1 MKNLALI
8 ALALLVCLCML
19 LTQACAPKTKPAA
32 EINESTKLAYEG
44 GTLPL
49 TTTPVVGTPN
59 RKYNS
64 TFKPGAEP
72 LDPDEIRV
80 TILGSGDPFVKRG
93 QASAS
98 VLIEVGNE
106 QHDFFFFDL
115 GSGALANFDGLQ
127 LPVTATTKVFLTHLH
142 ADHMG
147 ELPTLLGSLA
157 KSGRRDPVEVW
168 GPAGE
173 TKELGTLAF
182 AQHLDAAMAWDYLSM
197 SGHPGQS
204 GSRLIPT
211 EVPYDKPATV
221 YERNGVK
228 ISSFPVIHILNGA
241 VGYRLDYKGSSV
253 VFTGDTLFVGSVGR
267 TDFPGSSWDV
277 LEIPSGKNSTS
288 YPERQ
293 WSSPVIITDPHPP
306 RPFNTK
312 GTIIRISKS
321 RI

>member
-1 MKNLALI
+1 MMKNLALI
-8 ALALLVCLCML
+8 VLALLVFPCML
-19 LTQACAPKTKPAA
+19 LAKTSAPGTAPPKVKPLLSEDKEHNVIAV
-32 EINESTKLAYEG
+32 INELTKLAYEG

-59 RKYNS
+59 RKYDS
-64 TFKPGAEP
+64 TFNPGAEP

-168 GPAGE
+168 DLLVRP
-173 TKELGTLAF
+173 KNLA
-182 AQHLDAAMAWDYLSM
+182 LS
-197 SGHPGQS
+197 
-204 GSRLIPT
+204 
-211 EVPYDKPATV
+211 
-221 YERNGVK
+221 
-228 ISSFPVIHILNGA
+228 
-241 VGYRLDYKGSSV
+241 
-253 VFTGDTLFVGSVGR
+253 
-267 TDFPGSSWDV
+267 
-277 LEIPSGKNSTS
+277 PSHNIWMQ
-288 YPERQ
+288 Q
-293 WSSPVIITDPHPP
+293 W
-306 RPFNTK
+306 F
-312 GTIIRISKS
+312 GTIYP
-321 RI
+321 